1 MRLFAALQFLTTIAV
16 PRVKRES
23 DFGTSIAYFPV
34 VGFILGLILA
44 GTWWVLNLIVT
55 PAISGALVIVLLV
68 LLTGAMHLDGL
79 ADTVDGLG
87 GGHTVEERLAIM
99 KDSRVGTFGVLALVL
114 ALVLKFSFFLSLAG
128 KGTAAALIL
137 YPVVSRW
144 GMVLLAYLS
153 PYARPEGGL
162 GQAMTTGVS
171 SRVLAGATVSAAALS
186 AAAFGVR
193 GPILLAAAGLLVW
206 LGSLYCRKTLGGVTG
221 DVLGAANEAL
231 EVLVLGGGPPGWL
244 VAAGPCRCGAP
255 DPVFSTRHFSDKINQ
270 RQVRRLGGRGGAPT
284 APAFRVP
291 GFPGTLVK
299 EGVMLPDVMEIKNKL
314 NGIKERLELLRGHL

>member
-1 MRLFAALQFLTTIAV
+1 MSCTLPLALTFLT
-16 PRVKRES
+16 K
-23 DFGTSIAYFPV
+23 FPW
-34 VGFILGLILA
+34 FRA
-44 GTWWVLNLIVT
+44 A
-55 PAISGALVIVLLV
+55 PAEAGALVRSMFWFPWVGALLGVVFWGVWAGLPRFLPDPAAAGVLLCLTV
-68 LLTGAMHLDGL
+68 WLTGGLHLDGL

-99 KDSRVGTFGVLALVL
+99 KDSRVGTFGVLALALV
-114 ALVLKFSFFLSLAG
+114 LVLKFSFFLSLAG

-171 SRVLAGATVSAAALS
+171 ARVLAGATVSAAALS

-231 EVLVLGGGPPGWL
+231 EVLVLGGALL
-244 VAAGPCRCGAP
+244 VG
-255 DPVFSTRHFSDKINQ
+255 
-270 RQVRRLGGRGGAPT
+270 
-284 APAFRVP
+284 
-291 GFPGTLVK
+291 
-299 EGVMLPDVMEIKNKL
+299 
-314 NGIKERLELLRGHL
+314 